1 MNEQLILLAIGA
13 VVAVIILR
21 PLLRGKARGTGQPPV
36 ESMAPRATSDE
47 LAELEL
53 DRAMGRVSEDDYARW
68 REELTP
74 DAPAGTADKPE
85 PQPDDARARAEAL
98 VRRWREIPKTSC
110 PNCGERPEP
119 QARFCSNCGT
129 SLVADA

>member
-1 MNEQLILLAIGA
+1 MNEQLVLLAIGA

-21 PLLRGKARGTGQPPV
+21 PLLRGRPRATGRPRV
-36 ESMAPRATSDE
+36 EATEPTATSDE

-74 DAPAGTADKPE
+74 DAPARTGDEQEPE
-85 PQPDDARARAEAL
+85 RDDAHSRAEAL
-98 VRRWREIPKTSC
+98 VRQWRERPKARC

-119 QARFCSNCGT
+119 DARFCSNCGT
-129 SLVADA
+129 ALAG